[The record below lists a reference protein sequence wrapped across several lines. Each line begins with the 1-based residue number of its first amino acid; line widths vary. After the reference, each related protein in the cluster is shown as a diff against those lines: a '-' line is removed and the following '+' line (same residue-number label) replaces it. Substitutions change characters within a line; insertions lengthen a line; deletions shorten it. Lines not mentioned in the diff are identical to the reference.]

1 MKSTDKKFL
10 EKIINKYSN
19 DKNKINNYPL
29 TSTPFETSD
38 IIKGA
43 ETLIGGR
50 ITMSKIT
57 SEFES
62 QFAKFLGVK
71 YALMVNSG
79 SSANLLAL
87 FGLVN
92 PKNKKKIKKNDECIL
107 PAICWSTS
115 LWPIVQSGLKP
126 VFIDVDLSTFN
137 LNLED
142 LQKKINSRT
151 KAVLAVHILGNCT
164 NMNKLLK
171 IVNKKKITLIEDTC
185 ESLGS
190 VYNNKYLGTFGK
202 YGTYS
207 FYVSHQ
213 MTAGEGGMVVC
224 NNIEDYKIIH
234 ALRAHGWDRGL
245 FKKNNRNFNFVNSGF
260 NLRPLDLTAAIGLS
274 QFKRLNRM
282 NKIRSDNRNRIINSL
297 KKSLLWSEQFTFLD
311 PIKKLKPSWFGL
323 PILINKNYLK
333 NKKKFLSYLNKN
345 GIETRPIISGNFLN
359 QPSIKLYGLNENK
372 KKFKNAQEIE
382 DRGFFIGLHPHKI
395 NENTLK
401 YLVSK
406 LLQVGNII

>member
-1 MKSTDKKFL
+1 MKYTDKKFL
-10 EKIINKYSN
+10 EKVINKYSN
-19 DKNKINNYPL
+19 SSNKENNYPL
-29 TSTPFETSD
+29 TSSPFETSD

-50 ITMSKIT
+50 ITMSNIT
-57 SEFES
+57 SKFES
-62 QFAKFLGVK
+62 EFAKFLGVK

-79 SSANLLAL
+79 SSANLLAF

-92 PKNKKKIKKNDECIL
+92 PKNKKKIKNNDECIL

-126 VFIDVDLSTFN
+126 VFIDVDLNTFN
-137 LNLED
+137 LNLDD
-142 LQKKINSRT
+142 LEKKINKRT
-151 KAVLAVHILGNCT
+151 KVILAVHILGNCT
-164 NMNKLLK
+164 NMNKLIK
-171 IVNKKKITLIEDTC
+171 IINKKKITLIEDTC

-190 VYNNKYLGTFGK
+190 IYNNKYLGTFGR

-213 MTAGEGGMVVC
+213 MTAGEGGMIVC

-274 QFKRLNRM
+274 QFKRLNKM
-282 NKIRSDNRNRIINSL
+282 NKIRSDNRNKIINSI
-297 KKSLLWSEQFTFLD
+297 KKSPLWSEQFTFLN
-311 PIKKLKPSWFGL
+311 PIKNLKPSWFGF
-323 PILINKNYLK
+323 PILINDNYLK
-333 NKKKFLSYLNKN
+333 NKKRFLSYLNEN

-359 QPSIKLYGLNENK
+359 QPSVKLYNLNKNN

-382 DRGFFIGLHPHKI
+382 DRGFFIGLHPYKI
-395 NENTLK
+395 KENTVK

-406 LLQVGNII
+406 LLRVGNIF

>member
-1 MKSTDKKFL
+1 MKYTDKKFL

-19 DKNKINNYPL
+19 SSNKENNYPL
-29 TSTPFETSD
+29 TSSPFETSD

-50 ITMSKIT
+50 ITMSNIT
-57 SEFES
+57 SKFES
-62 QFAKFLGVK
+62 EFAKFLGVK

-79 SSANLLAL
+79 SSANLLAF

-92 PKNKKKIKKNDECIL
+92 PKNKKKIRNNDECIL

-126 VFIDVDLSTFN
+126 VFIDVDLNTFN
-137 LNLED
+137 LNLDHLE
-142 LQKKINSRT
+142 KKINKRT
-151 KAVLAVHILGNCT
+151 KVILAVHILGNCA
-164 NMNKLLK
+164 NMNKLIK
-171 IVNKKKITLIEDTC
+171 IINKKKITLIEDTC

-190 VYNNKYLGTFGK
+190 IYNNKYLGTFGR

-213 MTAGEGGMVVC
+213 MTAGEGGMIVC

-274 QFKRLNRM
+274 QFKRLNKM
-282 NKIRSDNRNRIINSL
+282 NMKQLRRLVEQVVDEER
-297 KKSLLWSEQFTFLD
+297 KKSTRFTPHQTKLRESLRKARQLLEGEDPEKQDDPNVSETGFAIVNPTTNLADLD
-311 PIKKLKPSWFGL
+311 PSDA
-323 PILINKNYLK
+323 YQQ
-333 NKKKFLSYLNKN
+333 LS
-345 GIETRPIISGNFLN
+345 SGNENMPLIKSMRGLKILRKFFL
-359 QPSIKLYGLNENK
+359 LGL
-372 KKFKNAQEIE
+372 IE
-382 DRGFFIGLHPHKI
+382 Q
-395 NENTLK
+395 
-401 YLVSK
+401 
-406 LLQVGNII
+406 LL

>member
-1 MKSTDKKFL
+1 MKYTDKKFL

-19 DKNKINNYPL
+19 SSNKENNYPL
-29 TSTPFETSD
+29 TSSPFETSD

-50 ITMSKIT
+50 ITMSNIT
-57 SEFES
+57 SKFES
-62 QFAKFLGVK
+62 EFAKFLGVK

-79 SSANLLAL
+79 SSANLLAF

-92 PKNKKKIKKNDECIL
+92 PKNKKKIRNNDECIL

-126 VFIDVDLSTFN
+126 VFIDVDLNTFN
-137 LNLED
+137 LNLDD
-142 LQKKINSRT
+142 LEKKINKRT
-151 KAVLAVHILGNCT
+151 KVILAVHILGNCT
-164 NMNKLLK
+164 NMNKLIK
-171 IVNKKKITLIEDTC
+171 IINKKKITLIEDTC

-190 VYNNKYLGTFGK
+190 IYNNKYLGTFGR

-213 MTAGEGGMVVC
+213 MTAGEGGMIVC

-274 QFKRLNRM
+274 QFKRLNKM
-282 NKIRSDNRNRIINSL
+282 NKIRSDNRNKIINSI
-297 KKSLLWSEQFTFLD
+297 KKSPLWSEQFTFLN
-311 PIKKLKPSWFGL
+311 PIKNLKPSWFGF
-323 PILINKNYLK
+323 PILINDNYLK
-333 NKKKFLSYLNKN
+333 NKKRFLSYLNEN

-359 QPSIKLYGLNENK
+359 QPSVKLYNLNKNN

-382 DRGFFIGLHPHKI
+382 DRGFFIGLHPYKI
-395 NENTLK
+395 KENTVK

-406 LLQVGNII
+406 LLRVGNIF

>member
-1 MKSTDKKFL
+1 MKYTDKKFL

-19 DKNKINNYPL
+19 SSNKENNYPL
-29 TSTPFETSD
+29 TSSPFETSD

-50 ITMSKIT
+50 ITMSNIT
-57 SEFES
+57 SKFES
-62 QFAKFLGVK
+62 EFAKFLGVK

-79 SSANLLAL
+79 SSANLLAF

-92 PKNKKKIKKNDECIL
+92 PKNKKKIRNNDECIL

-126 VFIDVDLSTFN
+126 VFIDVDLNTFN
-137 LNLED
+137 LNLDD
-142 LQKKINSRT
+142 LEKKINKRT
-151 KAVLAVHILGNCT
+151 KVILAVHILGNCT
-164 NMNKLLK
+164 NMNKLIK
-171 IVNKKKITLIEDTC
+171 IINKKKITLIEDTC

-190 VYNNKYLGTFGK
+190 IYNNKYLGTFGR

-213 MTAGEGGMVVC
+213 MTAGEVGMIVC

-274 QFKRLNRM
+274 QFKRLNKM
-282 NKIRSDNRNRIINSL
+282 NKIRSDNRNKIINSI
-297 KKSLLWSEQFTFLD
+297 KKSPLWSEQFTFLN
-311 PIKKLKPSWFGL
+311 PIKNLKPSWFGF
-323 PILINKNYLK
+323 PILINDNYLK
-333 NKKKFLSYLNKN
+333 NKKRFLSYLNEN
-345 GIETRPIISGNFLN
+345 GIEPRPIISGNFLN
-359 QPSIKLYGLNENK
+359 QPSVKLYNLNKNN

-382 DRGFFIGLHPHKI
+382 DRGFFIGLHPYKI
-395 NENTLK
+395 KENTVK

-406 LLQVGNII
+406 LLRVGNIF

>member
-1 MKSTDKKFL
+1 MKYTDKKFL

-19 DKNKINNYPL
+19 SSNKENNYPL
-29 TSTPFETSD
+29 TSSPFETSD

-50 ITMSKIT
+50 ITMSNIT
-57 SEFES
+57 SKFES
-62 QFAKFLGVK
+62 EFAKFLGVK

-79 SSANLLAL
+79 SSANLLAF

-92 PKNKKKIKKNDECIL
+92 PKNKKKIKNNDECIL

-126 VFIDVDLSTFN
+126 VFIDVDLNTFN
-137 LNLED
+137 LNLDD
-142 LQKKINSRT
+142 LEKKINKRT
-151 KAVLAVHILGNCT
+151 KAILAVHILGNCT
-164 NMNKLLK
+164 NMNKLIK
-171 IVNKKKITLIEDTC
+171 IINKKKITLIEDTC

-190 VYNNKYLGTFGK
+190 IYNNKYLGTFGR

-213 MTAGEGGMVVC
+213 MTAGEGGMIVC

-260 NLRPLDLTAAIGLS
+260 NLRPLDLTAAIGFS
-274 QFKRLNRM
+274 QFKRLNKM
-282 NKIRSDNRNRIINSL
+282 NKIRSYNRNKIINSI
-297 KKSLLWSEQFTFLD
+297 KKSSLWSEQFTFLN
-311 PIKKLKPSWFGL
+311 PIKNLKPSWFGL
-323 PILINKNYLK
+323 PILINDNYLK
-333 NKKKFLSYLNKN
+333 NKKRFLSYLNEN

-359 QPSIKLYGLNENK
+359 QPSIKLYNLNKNN

-382 DRGFFIGLHPHKI
+382 DRGFFIGLHPYKI
-395 NENTLK
+395 KENTVK

-406 LLQVGNII
+406 LLQVGNIF

>member
-19 DKNKINNYPL
+19 DKNKINSYPL
-29 TSTPFETSD
+29 TSAPFETSD

-282 NKIRSDNRNRIINSL
+282 NKIRSDNRKRIINSL